1 MRFVWCCPSMVLQ
14 SCDPP
19 NAPLRGAMTIA
30 RYPALLLLLGAHLAA
45 QNTRGVEVQQNR
57 GATRL
62 GAYHALLIAVENYA
76 DPALPRLDNP
86 VRDAGRLRDVLIQRY
101 QFESRDIAVLDNP
114 TRDSIEASLY
124 ALSERL
130 GPDDNLLIFF
140 AGHGHWDEKTQ
151 QGYWLPADA
160 RRANPARW
168 ISNADIRDLIRRIK
182 TQHTLLITD
191 ACFSGGIFKTRGAD
205 FANAP
210 AMSRLY
216 ALRSRKAMT
225 SGAKETVPDNSRFL
239 EYLIKRLD
247 ENRAA
252 LLPASELFT
261 SLRTAVMNNSPV
273 TPEYGTIFDT
283 EDEGGEFLFPLRD
296 AGAAAARAWANPGGA
311 GSGTAPASPPGGPV
325 RDAGTPPAAVPDTR
339 SRGAGASHTL
349 AESVAAAPDVLVA
362 AVDSRGFDALSGTC
376 RAGAP
381 GDCYAAGIRVLAA
394 HGVPRDDATARD
406 LLAHGCDAGDAASCA
421 EGALLDARDPARSA
435 DGTARL
441 RKACDHAE
449 PNACAGLA
457 RLWLSQGHGGS
468 PGELLSALGNGCTGG
483 VPAACPYAAIASPG
497 TSGTR
502 LAPAGQTY
510 LDTGCRS
517 GDATSCAFLARLYV
531 ERNRSPAEQTLAG
544 RLAEA
549 ACALYDPVGCNLL
562 AQQLSFG
569 LGANPDFPRARE
581 LAERSCNAHSG
592 EGCFLLGRLHEIGL
606 GVKRDAR
613 EASRLFALACRYGV
627 HTDCSHPLSAR
638 ADIDWWHAVP

>member
-1 MRFVWCCPSMVLQ
+1 M
-14 SCDPP
+14 
-19 NAPLRGAMTIA
+19 A
-30 RYPALLLLLGAHLAA
+30 RYSASLLLVGAHLAA
-45 QNTRGVEVQQNR
+45 QNTRGVELQQER

-86 VRDAGRLRDVLIQRY
+86 VRDAGRLRDVLLQHY

-140 AGHGHWDEKTQ
+140 AGHGHWDERTQ
-151 QGYWLPADA
+151 QGYWLPVDA

-191 ACFSGGIFKTRGAD
+191 ACFSGGIFKTRGAE

-247 ENRAA
+247 ENRQA

-296 AGAAAARAWANPGGA
+296 AGVAAVKAWASPA
-311 GSGTAPASPPGGPV
+311 GRSGSATAPPPSAPGPV
-325 RDAGTPPAAVPDTR
+325 RTLDAPPSAGGDARP
-339 SRGAGASHTL
+339 RGMDAPRTM
-349 AESVAAAPDVLVA
+349 AESVTAAPDALVA
-362 AVDSRGFDALSGTC
+362 TVDSRGFDALSGSC
-376 RAGAP
+376 RAGQA
-381 GDCYAAGIRVLAA
+381 GDCFSAGVRVLSA
-394 HGVPRDDATARD
+394 HGVARDDATARS
-406 LLAHGCDAGDAASCA
+406 LLSHGCDAGDAASCA
-421 EGALLDARDPARSA
+421 QGALLDARDPARSA

-441 RKACDHAE
+441 RKACDQGE
-449 PNACAGLA
+449 PDACAGLA

-468 PGELLSALGNGCTGG
+468 PGELLSVLGSGCTGG

-562 AQQLSFG
+562 AQQFSFG
-569 LGANPDFPRARE
+569 LGVSPDFPRARD
-581 LAERSCNAHSG
+581 LAERTCNAHSG
-592 EGCFLLGRLHEIGL
+592 EGCFLLGRLHEVGL
-606 GVKRDAR
+606 GVKRDAH
-613 EASRLFALACRYGV
+613 EASRLFALACKYGV
-627 HTDCSHPLSAR
+627 HTDCSRPLSAR
-638 ADIDWWHAVP
+638 AEIDWWHAVP